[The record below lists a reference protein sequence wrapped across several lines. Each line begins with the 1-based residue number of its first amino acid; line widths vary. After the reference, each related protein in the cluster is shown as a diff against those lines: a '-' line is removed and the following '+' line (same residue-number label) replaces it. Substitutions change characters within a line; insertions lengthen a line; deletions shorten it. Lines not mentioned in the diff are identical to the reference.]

1 MSSPS
6 QLYRLKSDLQ
16 KVDGV
21 IQSVEDGVGSFRN
34 ALSDIDKVLG
44 YPKDIENDI
53 DKLRKI
59 LAALYDVTEICSI
72 LPEVG
77 TACGEMAKV
86 LKRIAVSPK
95 PPGGLLGEMKNTLHE
110 IDKPIEA
117 LRKELGQIKK
127 PVDDAWS
134 ALDNIRLDIAR
145 FQIGVDTL
153 IEEHGDKP
161 PKGVEDCAK
170 ALSDILEQ
178 GLGALNHAEN
188 LVTGQLNDVIH
199 SVNEIEDVLNNLDS
213 VKHGM
218 EGVLDKV
225 SGAAFNEMKGA
236 LDKMRAKVDE
246 LKHLAK
252 WLFNKLVK
260 KMGVNVGK
268 LERGLAKAEGKIEG
282 AITKAVND
290 VLSKAKNAVI
300 TELEKIPGVK
310 ELEGQVA
317 TLEQAAIQLRDKI
330 ENELGSACAKTLG
343 GD

>member
-1 MSSPS
+1 MSAPS
-6 QLYRLKSDLQ
+6 ELYRLKSDLQ
-16 KVDGV
+16 RVEGV

-86 LKRIAVSPK
+86 LKPIAVSPK

-117 LRKELGQIKK
+117 LRKELGEIKK
-127 PVDDAWS
+127 PVDNAWS
-134 ALDNIRLDIAR
+134 ALDHIRLDIAR

-153 IEEHGDKP
+153 IEEHGDNP
-161 PKGVEDCAK
+161 PKGVADCAR
-170 ALSDILEQ
+170 ALSGILEQ

-188 LVTGQLNDVIH
+188 LVTGQLNTVIH

-213 VKHGM
+213 VKHQI
-218 EGVLDKV
+218 EGGLNKV
-225 SGAAFNEMKGA
+225 TGKAFNEMKGA
-236 LDKMRAKVDE
+236 LDKMRAKVDQ
-246 LKHLAK
+246 LKDLAK
-252 WLFNKLVK
+252 WLFNKLMK
-260 KMGVNVGK
+260 KWGVDVGK
-268 LERGLAKAEGKIEG
+268 LERGLAKAEGRIEG

-290 VLSKAKNAVI
+290 VLTKAKNAVI
-300 TELEKIPGVK
+300 SELEKIPGVK
-310 ELEGQVA
+310 ELEAQVA
-317 TLEQAAIQLRDKI
+317 TLEDAAIQLRDKI
-330 ENELGSACAKTLG
+330 ENELGSACAKALRA
-343 GD
+343 D